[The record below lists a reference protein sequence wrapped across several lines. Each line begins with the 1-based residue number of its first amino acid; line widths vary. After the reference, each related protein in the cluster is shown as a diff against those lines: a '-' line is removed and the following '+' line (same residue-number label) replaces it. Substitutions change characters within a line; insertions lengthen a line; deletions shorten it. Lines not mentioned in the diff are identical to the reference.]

1 MSYEPG
7 TVHAMLASYLVSG
20 ILPRLPLFLVLI
32 IGVVLVARA
41 RAKVGARSATLA
53 HLGLGALFL
62 DLIAGLIWAFALP
75 QVYRSFDSSMSFNVV
90 NTLIALVQSIL
101 MTVGVALLVAA
112 VVVTR
117 TAPGGGRPAGPA
129 YGMPVPAAP
138 GPGYPAGPYSPIQPA
153 GTNPPGQPQYPMSGA
168 PTGTNPPSQPYYPT
182 PAQPAVTNP
191 TGQPQYPMSG
201 GAPSGTSATGEPHYP
216 TPGAGD
222 STFNRP
228 T

>member
-75 QVYRSFDSSMSFNVV
+75 QVYRSLDSSMSFNVV

-117 TAPGGGRPAGPA
+117 TAPGSGRPAGPV
-129 YGMPVPAAP
+129 YGMPVPATP
-138 GPGYPAGPYSPIQPA
+138 GPGYPAAPYPPIQP
-153 GTNPPGQPQYPMSGA
+153 GQPHYPMSA
-168 PTGTNPPSQPYYPT
+168 
-182 PAQPAVTNP
+182 
-191 TGQPQYPMSG
+191 
-201 GAPSGTSATGEPHYP
+201 GAPSGTSAPGQPHYP
-216 TPGAGD
+216 TRGPGD
-222 STFNRP
+222 SP